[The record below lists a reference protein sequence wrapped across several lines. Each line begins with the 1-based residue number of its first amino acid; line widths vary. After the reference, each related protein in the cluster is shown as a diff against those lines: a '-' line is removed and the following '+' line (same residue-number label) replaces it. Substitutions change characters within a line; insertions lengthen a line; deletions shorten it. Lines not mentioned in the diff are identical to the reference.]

1 MIDRLAQY
9 GHVCAACKCFGRH
22 VAWCVLSFLFCSLFP
37 IVRRIALLITQTRCY
52 STASQRPHRYGPLQI
67 RLRISTAVKSNMG
80 MTSAL
85 SRGGIRKLRSTWFW
99 ALTSP
104 RSKRHLDWFVRF
116 CRVHFF
122 ITAYTALQAVV
133 QCNGNGQ
140 NSTPTARKSHDRFWR
155 YMRVLWRLSAQ
166 GCAFGGS
173 VDIAPHVEDHILKFH
188 FRNLNRHFPAK
199 LQYSK
204 TFILSKLLHR
214 YHIGHSKKPLSVFA
228 GAPNT
233 RPINPT

>member
-1 MIDRLAQY
+1 M
-9 GHVCAACKCFGRH
+9 CADCKCFGRH

-52 STASQRPHRYGPLQI
+52 STASQRPHRHGPLQI

-85 SRGGIRKLRSTWFW
+85 SRGGNRKLRSTWFW

-140 NSTPTARKSHDRFWR
+140 ISTPTAWKSHDRFRR
-155 YMRVLWRLSAQ
+155 YMRLVMSFCPRMCFWGFCWYCTPCR
-166 GCAFGGS
+166 GS
-173 VDIAPHVEDHILKFH
+173 YPQIPF
-188 FRNLNRHFPAK
+188 
-199 LQYSK
+199 
-204 TFILSKLLHR
+204 
-214 YHIGHSKKPLSVFA
+214 
-228 GAPNT
+228 
-233 RPINPT
+233 